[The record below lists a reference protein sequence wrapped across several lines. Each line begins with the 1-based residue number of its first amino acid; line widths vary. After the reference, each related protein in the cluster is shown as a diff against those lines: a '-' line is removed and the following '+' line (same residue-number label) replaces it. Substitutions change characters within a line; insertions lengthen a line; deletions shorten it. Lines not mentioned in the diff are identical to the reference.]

1 MREGDRGIERQ
12 RKEGWGEVNKKGVW
26 GKGEGGKRNGTKWK
40 EFGNKNGN
48 RVEGGSRNEGV
59 KGRWKA
65 GRTDSGLGW
74 REEVKMKG
82 LRERK
87 EERE

>member
-1 MREGDRGIERQ
+1 M
-12 RKEGWGEVNKKGVW
+12 
-26 GKGEGGKRNGTKWK
+26 
-40 EFGNKNGN
+40 
-48 RVEGGSRNEGV
+48 EGGSRNEGV

>member
-12 RKEGWGEVNKKGVW
+12 RKEGVGGSEQKRSL
-26 GKGEGGKRNGTKWK
+26 GKGRRRKEKRDKMEGIREQEERNEGK
-40 EFGNKNGN
+40 
-48 RVEGGSRNEGV
+48 GSRNEGV

>member
-40 EFGNKNGN
+40 EFGNKRRGT
-48 RVEGGSRNEGV
+48 REREVE
-59 KGRWKA
+59 
-65 GRTDSGLGW
+65 
-74 REEVKMKG
+74 MKG
-82 LRERK
+82 LREGGKRVGQTVD
-87 EERE
+87 